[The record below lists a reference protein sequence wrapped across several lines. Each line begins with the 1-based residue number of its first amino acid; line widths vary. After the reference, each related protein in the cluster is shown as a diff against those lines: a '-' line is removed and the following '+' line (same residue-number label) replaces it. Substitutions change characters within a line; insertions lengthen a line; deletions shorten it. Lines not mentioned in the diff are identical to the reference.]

1 VRGATRTEPGRTNP
15 SVPLEALRAAMA
27 VNPKKLRPYD
37 TPTRR
42 HVPLIPDGPN
52 AAATV
57 FLVAAIVWLVA
68 ATGIGV
74 LWAGMQLFPDLLSLT
89 LSVPTFSGTL
99 EIVMSPA
106 TVGAGFWNAVVF
118 GWLSNAGLGA
128 ILFIT
133 PRVLGQRLVG
143 EQVGA
148 AAAGL
153 WNVGML
159 AGLTAIYVPSTA
171 ATGTLAEFPLPVD
184 AVLLLALLLVNDVF
198 WRTGMSA
205 RERAPYAS
213 VWFFGVALLGFTVL
227 YAVGTLVPLVSDG
240 TTFAAL
246 VGAAYA
252 RGLETVWVLGV
263 AFGVLY
269 YIVPRATGNALHSSG
284 VALLGWLTWAVLAVL
299 APLAALVD
307 SSVPFSLTQAGN
319 AATIMLVIPAFL
331 AIANLLLSLRGR
343 WTLLLSPGTVQYA
356 MVALA
361 FLATTALLEAL
372 SALGSVR
379 DLIGGTEWTVGVRF
393 FAFFGATTF
402 ALLALTDHAFPRLLR
417 RDWGGTIVTTTTL
430 WATFAGTAISGLSL
444 IAGGVVHG
452 SLLRGG
458 AAPEEIEAT
467 LFWTNAVAGSGLG
480 LVALGGLAAALNVF
494 LMYTDGR
501 RAEYAVGATAAASA
515 SAGQ

>member
-1 VRGATRTEPGRTNP
+1 
-15 SVPLEALRAAMA
+15 MA

-37 TPTRR
+37 APARR
-42 HVPLIPDGPN
+42 RTPLIPDGPD

-68 ATGIGV
+68 ATGIGL
-74 LWAGMQLFPDLLSLT
+74 LWAGMQLFPDQLSLT
-89 LSVPTFSGTL
+89 LSIPTLSGTL
-99 EIVMSPA
+99 DIVLSPA
-106 TVGAGFWNAVVF
+106 TVGSGFWNAIVF

-128 ILFIT
+128 VLFIT
-133 PRVLGQRLVG
+133 PRVLGQRLAD
-143 EQVGA
+143 ERVGA

-159 AGLTAIYVPSTA
+159 AGLTAIYVPSIA

-184 AVLLLALLLVNDVF
+184 GVLLLALLLVNDVF

-205 RERAPYAS
+205 GDRKPYAS

-227 YAVGTLVPLVSDG
+227 YAVGTLVPLVAAG
-240 TTFAAL
+240 TTFSSL

-252 RGLETVWVLGV
+252 RGLETVWILGV

-284 VALLGWLTWAVLAVL
+284 VALLGWLAWAAFAVL
-299 APLAALVD
+299 APLASLVD
-307 SSVPFSLTQAGN
+307 SSVPFALTQAGN

-331 AIANLLLSLRGR
+331 AIANLLLSVRDR
-343 WTLLLSPGTVQYA
+343 WALLLSPGTVQFA

-361 FLATTALLEAL
+361 FLAATALLEAL

-379 DLIGGTEWTVGVRF
+379 ELIGGTEWTTGVRF
-393 FAFFGATTF
+393 FAFLGAATF
-402 ALLALTDHAFPRLLR
+402 AFLALTDHAFPRLLR
-417 RDWGGTIVTTTTL
+417 RDWRGTVVTTATL
-430 WATFAGTAISGLSL
+430 WATFAGTAVAGLAL

-452 SLLRGG
+452 SLMSGG
-458 AAPEEIEAT
+458 AGPDEIEAT
-467 LFWTNAVAGSGLG
+467 IFWTYAVGGAGLG
-480 LVALGGLAAALNVF
+480 LVALGGLAAAINVF
-494 LMYTDGR
+494 LMYTEGR
-501 RAEYAVGATAAASA
+501 RAEYNVGAAAAA
-515 SAGQ
+515 PAAAGAEL

>member
-1 VRGATRTEPGRTNP
+1 
-15 SVPLEALRAAMA
+15 MA

-37 TPTRR
+37 TPARR
-42 HVPLIPDGPN
+42 RMPLIPDGPD

-74 LWAGMQLFPDLLSLT
+74 LWAGMQLFPDQLSLT

-99 EIVMSPA
+99 DIVMSPA

-133 PRVLGQRLVG
+133 PRVLGQRLAD
-143 EQVGA
+143 EQIGA

-159 AGLTAIYVPSTA
+159 AGLTAIYVPSIA

-184 AVLLLALLLVNDVF
+184 GVLLLALLLVNDVF
-198 WRTGMSA
+198 WRTGMST
-205 RERAPYAS
+205 RERPYAS

-227 YAVGTLVPLVSDG
+227 YAVGTLVPLVAEG
-240 TTFAAL
+240 TTFLSL

-252 RGLETVWVLGV
+252 RGLETVWILGV

-269 YIVPRATGNALHSSG
+269 YIVPRATGNVLHSSG
-284 VALLGWLTWAVLAVL
+284 VALLGWLTWAAFAVL
-299 APLAALVD
+299 APLGALVD
-307 SSVPFSLTQAGN
+307 SSVPFALTRAGN
-319 AATIMLVIPAFL
+319 ATTIMLVVPAFL
-331 AIANLLLSLRGR
+331 AIANLLLSVRNR
-343 WTLLLSPGTVQYA
+343 WALLLSPGTVQFA

-361 FLATTALLEAL
+361 FLAATALLEAL
-372 SALGSVR
+372 AALGSVR
-379 DLIGGTEWTVGVRF
+379 ELIGGTEWTIGVRF
-393 FAFFGATTF
+393 FAFFGTATF

-417 RDWGGTIVTTTTL
+417 RDWRGTVVTTATL
-430 WATFAGTAISGLSL
+430 WATFAGTALAGLAL

-452 SLLRGG
+452 SLLQGG
-458 AAPEEIEAT
+458 APSEEIEAT
-467 LFWTNAVAGSGLG
+467 LFWTNAVGGAGLG
-480 LVALGGLAAALNVF
+480 LVALGGFAAAVNLF
-494 LMYTDGR
+494 LMYTEGR
-501 RAEYAVGATAAASA
+501 RAEYTVGIAAAA
-515 SAGQ
+515 PAAAGGGH